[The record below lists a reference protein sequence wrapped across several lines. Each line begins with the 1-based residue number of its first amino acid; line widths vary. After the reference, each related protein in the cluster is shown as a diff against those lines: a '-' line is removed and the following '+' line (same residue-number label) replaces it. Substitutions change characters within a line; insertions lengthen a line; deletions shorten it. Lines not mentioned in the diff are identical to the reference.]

1 MVVYITEKSLWAGP
15 TREKRE
21 ELVGGTHPWLVV
33 FCERCLWAGPTRG
46 LWFFVSSFGSIPLA
60 LLKPCMVFVDSI
72 APLSNI
78 GRQYF
83 NLESRSKAQLYYHPQ
98 IRFQS
103 TTMTGISYFLPYWT
117 ESNPRTNFHPQL
129 VLLCY

>member
-1 MVVYITEKSLWAGP
+1 
-15 TREKRE
+15 
-21 ELVGGTHPWLVV
+21 VGGTHPRKKRRA
-33 FCERCLWAGPTRG
+33 CGRDPPEKKEKSLWAGPTRG

-117 ESNPRTNFHPQL
+117 ESNPRSSSRRICKLIYTLL
-129 VLLCY
+129 VIY